1 MLNGRNNALRHSLN
15 IILCPS
21 IFWGPRLIARSP
33 RRRRREKNL
42 EPQKID
48 GISRLHVSCVKIS
61 IHYCATK
68 ITICIITP
76 HVMVAKLHDSAS
88 WQHLAAGARSRNLGL
103 IFSTISVFYNF
114 NHGKIR
120 VFFRDFCFF
129 WTWIQFLNLSWF
141 CWLQPSTLP
150 TRFKRNITGFGCSG
164 PELQSE

>member
-114 NHGKIR
+114 N
-120 VFFRDFCFF
+120 
-129 WTWIQFLNLSWF
+129 WPLLSEHPTTSVVQSTTF
-141 CWLQPSTLP
+141 SLLPSSLQRAGSSPSMHA
-150 TRFKRNITGFGCSG
+150 
-164 PELQSE
+164 